1 MLKLV
6 AIASAAALSAIGA
19 AKAVVVFDAR
29 LPRPAPAAAAMT
41 LSTPVA
47 RAATGGAASV
57 LKGDDGHYWAEANVN
72 GTVVRFLVDT
82 GASAVAL
89 SAEDAERLGLQPA
102 TLAYDYTVNTAS
114 GEARAAKVKLATISV
129 SGAEVTDVDAF
140 VIDKG
145 LTTSLLGMTYLGRL
159 SKFEAT
165 PEALILR
172 P

>member
-1 MLKLV
+1 MLKIV
-6 AIASAAALSAIGA
+6 AIASAAALSALGA
-19 AKAVVVFDAR
+19 AKAVVVLDAHAQ
-29 LPRPAPAAAAMT
+29 RPAPSALTLTAPAPAPAM
-41 LSTPVA
+41 
-47 RAATGGAASV
+47 GGAASV
-57 LKGDDGHYWAEANVN
+57 MKGDDGHYWAEATVN
-72 GTVVRFLVDT
+72 GTAVRFLVDT

-102 TLAYDYTVNTAS
+102 SLTYDYTVNTAS
-114 GEARAAKVKLATISV
+114 GQARAAKVKLATISV
-129 SGAEVTDVDAF
+129 SGAEVDDVDAF

-145 LTTSLLGMTYLGRL
+145 LQTSLLGMTYLGRL

>member
-6 AIASAAALSAIGA
+6 ALTCAAALSALGA
-19 AKAVVVFDAR
+19 AKAVVVLDAHVQKPDPAAVMA
-29 LPRPAPAAAAMT
+29 LTAPAPK
-41 LSTPVA
+41 
-47 RAATGGAASV
+47 ATGGDASV
-57 LKGDDGHYWAEANVN
+57 LKGEDGHYWAEASVN
-72 GTVVRFLVDT
+72 GTAVRFLVDT

-89 SAEDAERLGLQPA
+89 SVADAERLGLQPA
-102 TLAYDYTVNTAS
+102 SLAYDYTVNTAS

-129 SGAEVTDVDAF
+129 SGAEVNDVDAF

-145 LTTSLLGMTYLGRL
+145 LQTSLLGMTYLGRL

-165 PEALILR
+165 QEALILR